1 MRNIT
6 FIILAFFVFIS
17 VKAEELPY
25 SELTNK
31 KAQELVAE
39 GFTFNTYTN
48 CWKKKRRGA
57 KSPKSKAYEIVLQN
71 GRDKNGELGIA
82 QVIVTFYNDKTYH
95 KLMTYIEKNVKNK
108 IYTSEG
114 ITEIS
119 DFEQD
124 NYKCTLTKRRINRT
138 YVTEGILVDDVRDYP
153 YNIYEF
159 TINTD
164 LTPVSEYL
172 EKEQKKKEKEL
183 KRNEKSSLNDYM

>member
-1 MRNIT
+1 MRNILI
-6 FIILAFFVFIS
+6 IILALFSFIS
-17 VKAEELPY
+17 IKAEELPY
-25 SELTNK
+25 RELTTK

-48 CWKKKRRGA
+48 CWKKKKRGA

-71 GRDKNGELGIA
+71 GRNKNGELGIA
-82 QVIVTFYNDKTYH
+82 QVMVTFYNDRTYH
-95 KLMTYIEKNVKNK
+95 KLMTYIEKNVKEN

-114 ITEIS
+114 ISEIT

-124 NYKCTLTKRRINRT
+124 GYKCTLTKRRVNRT
-138 YVTEGILVDDVRDYP
+138 YISEGGLVNDVKDYP
-153 YNIYEF
+153 YNIYQF

-172 EKEQKKKEKEL
+172 DKEQKKKEKEL
-183 KRNEKSSLNDYM
+183 KRNEKNSLNDYM